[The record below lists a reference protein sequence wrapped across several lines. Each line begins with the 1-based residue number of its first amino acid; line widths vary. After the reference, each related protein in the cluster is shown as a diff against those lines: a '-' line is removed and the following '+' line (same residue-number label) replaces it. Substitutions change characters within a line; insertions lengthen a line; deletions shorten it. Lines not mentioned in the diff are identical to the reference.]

1 MFSRIFRL
9 ITIVCSMVFAGAT
22 NAAETPAT
30 DVVVALHDTL
40 IAVMKGADSLGFAGR
55 RDQLAPVIAVT
66 FDTPLIARASTGR
79 HWRRLD
85 ADQQQKVIEALLRLT
100 VATYASRFDD
110 YTGESFRVISETPA
124 PRETMLV
131 STELVKSDGETV
143 GLNYLLRPTDD
154 GWRIIDVFLKG
165 VYSELALKRSEYAA
179 VIKRAGFDGLLAAIE
194 KKITD
199 YATETPD

>member
-1 MFSRIFRL
+1 MAL
-9 ITIVCSMVFAGAT
+9 AGAT

-40 IAVMKGADSLGFAGR
+40 IAVMKDADSLGFAGR
-55 RDQLAPVIAVT
+55 RDQLAPVIAAT
-66 FDTPLIARASTGR
+66 FDTPLIARVSTGR
-79 HWRRLD
+79 HWRGFDTDQRQQMID
-85 ADQQQKVIEALLRLT
+85 ALTRLT

-110 YTGESFRVISETPA
+110 YTGESFRVLSETPA
-124 PRETMLV
+124 PRETLLV
-131 STELVKSDGETV
+131 STELIKSDGETV

-154 GWRIIDVFLKG
+154 GWRVIDVFLKG

-199 YATETPD
+199 YASETPD